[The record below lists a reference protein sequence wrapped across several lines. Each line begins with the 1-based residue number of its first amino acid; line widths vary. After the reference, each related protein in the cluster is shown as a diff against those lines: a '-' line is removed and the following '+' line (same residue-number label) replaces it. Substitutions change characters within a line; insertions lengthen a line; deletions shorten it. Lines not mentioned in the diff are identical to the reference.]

1 MGGFGLWLI
10 FFRSDVIGGRR
21 KLVFV
26 GLSLCP
32 ASSWWDVVAVGW
44 LVVGLGGAGW
54 VVNPPCTGACGL
66 VME

>member
-10 FFRSDVIGGRR
+10 FFHSDVIGGGR

-26 GLSLCP
+26 GLGLFP
-32 ASSWWDVVAVGW
+32 ASSWRNVVAVGW

-54 VVNPPCTGACGL
+54 VVNPPCTGA
-66 VME
+66 